1 MKKFLLGFLVIICII
16 VLIPYFYLNTMIK
29 HVVETKGSQVT
40 GTKVTLSSSS
50 VSLFSGHGTLNGLK
64 VGNPN
69 GYSSEYAF
77 YLKKLDVDIDL
88 HSLMTDLVVIKNITV
103 DSPEVVYE
111 ISPAGNNIYALFEK
125 VRSGGGGDS
134 GNSGNGGTKKVEIR
148 DLAIINGK
156 VQMAASIAGYKNSA
170 ALPLP
175 DIHQKNIGG
184 ANGGVT
190 ARELGIILLN
200 AVNRDLATMSGL
212 PFKGQIE
219 NIKGAI
225 QGMFGK

>member
-1 MKKFLLGFLVIICII
+1 MKKFLLIPLVIILL
-16 VLIPYFYLNTMIK
+16 VLLIPYFYLNSMIK

-50 VSLFSGHGTLNGLK
+50 ISLFSGHGTLNGLK
-64 VGNPN
+64 IGNPQ
-69 GYSSEYAF
+69 GYASEYAF

-103 DSPEVVYE
+103 DAPEIVYE

-125 VRSGGGGDS
+125 VRSGGSGTS
-134 GNSGNGGTKKVEIR
+134 GNGGNGGTKKVEIG

-175 DIHQKNIGG
+175 EIHLKNIGSN
-184 ANGGVT
+184 NGGVT
-190 ARELGIILLN
+190 AHELGIALLN
-200 AVNRDLATMSGL
+200 AVNKDLATMSGL
-212 PFKGQIE
+212 PFQGQIE
-219 NIKGAI
+219 NLKGAI
-225 QGMFGK
+225 QGIFSR

>member
-1 MKKFLLGFLVIICII
+1 MKKFLLTILVIIIL
-16 VLIPYFYLNTMIK
+16 VPLIPYFYLNTMIK
-29 HVVETKGSQVT
+29 HVVETKGSEVT

-50 VSLFSGHGTLNGLK
+50 ISLFSGHGTLNGLK
-64 VGNPN
+64 VGNPA

-88 HSLMTDLVVIKNITV
+88 HSLLTDLVVIKNITV
-103 DSPEVVYE
+103 DSPEIVYE
-111 ISPAGNNIYALFEK
+111 ISPAGNNIYALYEK
-125 VRSGGGGDS
+125 VRSGGAGG
-134 GNSGNGGTKKVEIR
+134 SGNGGNGSTKKVEIG

-184 ANGGVT
+184 GGGVT
-190 ARELGIILLN
+190 ARELGVVLLN
-200 AVNRDLATMSGL
+200 AVNKDLATMNGL

-219 NIKGAI
+219 NLKGAI